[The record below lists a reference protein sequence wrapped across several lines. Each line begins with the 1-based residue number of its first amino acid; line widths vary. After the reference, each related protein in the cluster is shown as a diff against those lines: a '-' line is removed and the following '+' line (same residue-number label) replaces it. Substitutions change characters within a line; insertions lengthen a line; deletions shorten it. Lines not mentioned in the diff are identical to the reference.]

1 MDKKLTRSDNKMIAG
16 VCSGFAEYLDV
27 DPTVVRIAFAA
38 LTFFT
43 AFSGALFYLI
53 AWMKKKK
60 KTYE

>member
-27 DPTVVRIAFAA
+27 DPTVVRIVFAA

-53 AWMKKKK
+53 AWMIMPE